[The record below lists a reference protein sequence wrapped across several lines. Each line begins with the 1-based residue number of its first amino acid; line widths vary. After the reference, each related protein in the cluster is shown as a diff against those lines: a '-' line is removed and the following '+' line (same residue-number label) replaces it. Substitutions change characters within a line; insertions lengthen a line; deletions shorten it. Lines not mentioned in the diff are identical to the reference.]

1 MALLTKEQ
9 ILKVK
14 DIETRTVHVPEWGGD
29 VLVRG
34 MTGIERDQFE
44 AKILDQ
50 SGKKTKV
57 NLQNARA
64 RLVAITCVDADGN
77 RIFSESEIVLLGT
90 KSAAALD
97 RVYDVAA
104 SLSGI
109 SDEDIEELLG
119 NSKATTSGDSH
130 SA

>member
-9 ILKVK
+9 ILRVK

-77 RIFSESEIVLLGT
+77 RIFTENEIVLLGT

-119 NSKATTSGDSH
+119 NSKATTSGDSP

>member
-9 ILKVK
+9 ILRVK

-29 VLVRG
+29 VMVRG

-64 RLVAITCVDADGN
+64 RLVSITVVDEEGN
-77 RIFSESEIVLLGT
+77 RIFNENEVVLLGT
-90 KSAAALD
+90 KSATALS

-119 NSKATTSGDSH
+119 NSEATTIDDSL

>member
-1 MALLTKEQ
+1 MALLTKEE
-9 ILKVK
+9 ILRVK
-14 DIETRTVHVPEWGGD
+14 DIETRKVNVPEWGGD
-29 VLVRG
+29 VMVRG

-64 RLVAITCVDADGN
+64 RLVSITVVDDDGN
-77 RIFSESEIVLLGT
+77 RLFSENEIVLLGT
-90 KSAAALD
+90 KSAAALC

-119 NSKATTSGDSH
+119 NSEATTSGDSL

>member
-9 ILKVK
+9 ILRVK
-14 DIETRTVHVPEWGGD
+14 DIVSREVEVPEWGGS
-29 VLVRG
+29 VMVRG
-34 MTGIERDQFE
+34 MTGIERDAFE

-50 SGKKTKV
+50 SGKKAKV

-64 RLVAITCVDADGN
+64 RLVSITVVDADGD
-77 RIFSESEIVLLGT
+77 RLFSENEVVLLGT
-90 KSAAALD
+90 KSATALS

-119 NSKATTSGDSH
+119 NSEATISGDSV

>member
-9 ILKVK
+9 ILRVK
-14 DIETRTVHVPEWGGD
+14 DIETRTVNVPEWGGD

-34 MTGIERDQFE
+34 MTGIERDAFE

-64 RLVAITCVDADGN
+64 RLVSITVVDEEGN
-77 RIFSESEIVLLGT
+77 RLFTENEIVLLGT
-90 KSAAALD
+90 KSATALS

-109 SDEDIEELLG
+109 SDDDIEELLG
-119 NSKATTSGDSH
+119 NSEATIGDDSP

>member
-9 ILKVK
+9 ILRVK
-14 DIETRTVHVPEWGGD
+14 DIETRTVNVPEWGGD

-34 MTGIERDQFE
+34 MTGIERDAFE

-64 RLVAITCVDADGN
+64 RLVSITVVDEEGN
-77 RIFSESEIVLLGT
+77 RLFTENEIVLLGT
-90 KSAAALD
+90 KSATALS

-109 SDEDIEELLG
+109 SDDDIEELLG
-119 NSKATTSGDSH
+119 NSEATTSGDSL

>member
-9 ILKVK
+9 ILRVK

-29 VLVRG
+29 VMVRG

-44 AKILDQ
+44 SKILDQ
-50 SGKKTKV
+50 SGKKAKV

-64 RLVAITCVDADGN
+64 RLVAITVVDEAGDRLFTEN
-77 RIFSESEIVLLGT
+77 EVVLLGT
-90 KSAAALD
+90 KSATALS

-104 SLSGI
+104 ALSGI

-119 NSKATTSGDSH
+119 NSEATTPGDSV

>member
-9 ILKVK
+9 ILRVK
-14 DIETRTVHVPEWGGD
+14 DIETRKVNVPEWGGD
-29 VLVRG
+29 VMVRG

-64 RLVAITCVDADGN
+64 RLVSITVVDDDGN
-77 RIFSESEIVLLGT
+77 RLFSENEIVLLGT
-90 KSAAALD
+90 KSATALS

-119 NSKATTSGDSH
+119 NSEATTSGDSL

>member
-1 MALLTKEQ
+1 MIQ
-9 ILKVK
+9 
-14 DIETRTVHVPEWGGD
+14 
-29 VLVRG
+29 
-34 MTGIERDQFE
+34 
-44 AKILDQ
+44 ILDQ

-64 RLVAITCVDADGN
+64 RLVAITVVDENGN
-77 RIFSESEIVLLGT
+77 RLFTENEIVLLGT
-90 KSAAALD
+90 KSATALS

-109 SDEDIEELLG
+109 SDDDIEELLG
-119 NSKATTSGDSH
+119 NSEATTGDVSL

>member
-14 DIETRTVHVPEWGGD
+14 DIETRTVSVPEWGGD

-34 MTGIERDQFE
+34 MTGIERDAFE

-64 RLVAITCVDADGN
+64 RLVAITVVDENGN
-77 RIFSESEIVLLGT
+77 RLFTENEIVLLGT
-90 KSAAALD
+90 KSATALS

-109 SDEDIEELLG
+109 SDDDIEELLG
-119 NSKATTSGDSH
+119 NSEATTGDVSL

>member
-9 ILKVK
+9 ILRVK
-14 DIETRTVHVPEWGGD
+14 DIETRTVNVPEWGGD
-29 VLVRG
+29 VMVRG

-64 RLVAITCVDADGN
+64 RLVSISVVDEEGN
-77 RIFSESEIVLLGT
+77 RLFTENEIVLLGT
-90 KSAAALD
+90 KSATALS

-109 SDEDIEELLG
+109 SDDDIEELLG
-119 NSKATTSGDSH
+119 NSEATTSADSV